1 MWVDRAATTC
11 GEGVRTPGLELLNQ
25 AQGDVIGEPAQHLGV
40 AQAASVEYAAKVH
53 GMPGI
58 VEGRSTLSLYVCG
71 ISRLG
76 ETEEIFTRC
85 DGMGPG
91 VASFHRDVIGHALGH
106 RAQHAVGLR

>member
-1 MWVDRAATTC
+1 MRPWVVNVPDGSQLGRWGGSVPRGNKKGVAIAATTC

-58 VEGRSTLSLYVCG
+58 VERPSTLSLYACG
-71 ISRLG
+71 ISRPA
-76 ETEEIFTRC
+76 ET
-85 DGMGPG
+85 
-91 VASFHRDVIGHALGH
+91 A
-106 RAQHAVGLR
+106 